1 MIRINK
7 KRPINKRNTFDYLE
21 DYLYK
26 TCYLDYRNK
35 YYRDWNYVQELNNIL
50 SRKNFAYNIGLSYHD
65 IKLIKLK
72 KEEQLWPKLS
82 KMIFLLR

>member
-7 KRPINKRNTFDYLE
+7 KKTYKRSTFDYLE

-35 YYRDWNYVQELNNIL
+35 YYRYWNYVQELNNIL
-50 SRKNFAYNIGLSYHD
+50 SRKNFAYNIDLSYRD

-72 KEEQLWPKLS
+72 KEEQLWLKLS
-82 KMIFLLR
+82 KTIFLLK